1 MQDSRLLRDAALAQ
15 LQAHGMQVPESSWL
29 SLNKRDDLSRAL
41 QAGSWGGLCSG
52 DIVHVITIPPPSSP
66 LGLPSEN
73 TPLSSSPAERHSSE
87 TQTPPVASVVAVAA
101 SHTESLVVA
110 TASFSPASHVLQSL
124 VVALGLP
131 HPHIRVLRDG
141 SAAARGVD
149 AAHDFSAVAAVVGT
163 AVCILVSSAGGVCT
177 AQLPLLFA
185 ATVDAPSDRARDEAW
200 KQLLQQA
207 HAVIRP
213 NSISKKAADALS
225 QVAPFVNERAHAA
238 VSRDAALSQL
248 GPAGLLA
255 AAVLCICST
264 VDGASAAMSY
274 AVDQRRQ
281 LLRFS
286 IRTLPAAATCDFSC
300 AVLGGSLLVQSVL
313 GSRSGAGSL
322 SIAAYVGPD
331 GNIRKSEALVHNV
344 ALQLLRPL
352 FVLQCGGP
360 GVSLADLPHEVLVL
374 VCDQLPPRN
383 AALLARCCRNLCSA
397 SSSSLAQRRQAM
409 KQRADQLQGQP
420 VRVRSSWG
428 GSGHWVAPP
437 MFDDY
442 PSPQSVWLRNQLN
455 RVSRSVHGQ

>member
-1 MQDSRLLRDAALAQ
+1 MHRVTRRGTRHGSRSEWSRVTVFCFLTHLL
-15 LQAHGMQVPESSWL
+15 S
-29 SLNKRDDLSRAL
+29 
-41 QAGSWGGLCSG
+41 
-52 DIVHVITIPPPSSP
+52 PSFR
-66 LGLPSEN
+66 L
-73 TPLSSSPAERHSSE
+73 
-87 TQTPPVASVVAVAA
+87 
-101 SHTESLVVA
+101 
-110 TASFSPASHVLQSL
+110 
-124 VVALGLP
+124 
-131 HPHIRVLRDG
+131 
-141 SAAARGVD
+141 
-149 AAHDFSAVAAVVGT
+149 
-163 AVCILVSSAGGVCT
+163 
-177 AQLPLLFA
+177 
-185 ATVDAPSDRARDEAW
+185 
-200 KQLLQQA
+200 QLLQQA

-255 AAVLCICST
+255 AAVLCICRCVVLAHSPLCNCYNPIDTSCSKVSWRST

>member
-1 MQDSRLLRDAALAQ
+1 
-15 LQAHGMQVPESSWL
+15 MQVPESSWL

-200 KQLLQQA
+200 KQVRVVACHSVLLPHTLA
-207 HAVIRP
+207 IP
-213 NSISKKAADALS
+213 LIS
-225 QVAPFVNERAHAA
+225 
-238 VSRDAALSQL
+238 
-248 GPAGLLA
+248 
-255 AAVLCICST
+255 
-264 VDGASAAMSY
+264 
-274 AVDQRRQ
+274 
-281 LLRFS
+281 
-286 IRTLPAAATCDFSC
+286 PAAFAASSC
-300 AVLGGSLLVQSVL
+300 SHPSELHQQKS
-313 GSRSGAGSL
+313 SRCTFTSRTFCQRARACCCISRRCF
-322 SIAAYVGPD
+322 IAAGARRAACCGSV
-331 GNIRKSEALVHNV
+331 VH
-344 ALQLLRPL
+344 LQVRGTSPFPPL
-352 FVLQCGGP
+352 
-360 GVSLADLPHEVLVL
+360 
-374 VCDQLPPRN
+374 
-383 AALLARCCRNLCSA
+383 
-397 SSSSLAQRRQAM
+397 
-409 KQRADQLQGQP
+409 
-420 VRVRSSWG
+420 
-428 GSGHWVAPP
+428 
-437 MFDDY
+437 
-442 PSPQSVWLRNQLN
+442 
-455 RVSRSVHGQ
+455 